1 MRLRCRCRGTRLRGR
16 LGDYCNLLKYTRNG
30 VNLSVVP
37 FCAMDGNR
45 VVVWI
50 IEPSTQ
56 CFVHHLLVRGQEIY
70 MVKVKNHPYMSI
82 QYLPNSLSMLC
93 CLISFLTNSKAR
105 SR

>member
-1 MRLRCRCRGTRLRGR
+1 MRRRICCRCRGTRLRGR

-37 FCAMDGNR
+37 FHDTDGNR

-56 CFVHHLLVRGQEIY
+56 CFVHHLLVCGQEIY
-70 MVKVKNHPYMSI
+70 MVKVKNHMIMII
-82 QYLPNSLSMLC
+82 QYLPNSLSILRW
-93 CLISFLTNSKAR
+93 LLS
-105 SR
+105 

>member
-1 MRLRCRCRGTRLRGR
+1 MRFRCRCRGTRLRGR

-37 FCAMDGNR
+37 FRDTDGNR

-50 IEPSTQ
+50 IKPSIQ

-70 MVKVKNHPYMSI
+70 MVKVKNHMIMSI
-82 QYLPNSLSMLC
+82 QYLPNSLSM
-93 CLISFLTNSKAR
+93 ISFLTNSKAR